1 MRLRLLFLVAV
12 LFVLV
17 LTHPARSQDPQRY
30 VVTVAA
36 TSPQARTALVAEGW
50 TVWGA
55 DTESIT
61 LVVTDAGLTALQRQG
76 YRVLAVQPLAFPP
89 NYQGYHDYAEMVA
102 VLQRLAER
110 HPHITRLETIG
121 HSWEGRAIWAM
132 RITDRPHEDEP
143 DEQGILVFA
152 GTHAREH
159 LSVEQ
164 ALFLLRDLLEN
175 YGRDGETTN
184 LVTQRDIWVIPNLN
198 PDGSEYDITRWGI
211 APPYW
216 RKNRRNNGDG
226 TWGVDLNRNFGY
238 GWGREGSSG
247 VTSAETYRGPAPFS
261 EPENMA
267 LRDFVLARPHVRIIV
282 SLHTYG
288 EYVLFPY
295 GYTYEDLPS
304 DMRAEDRA
312 IFVALADA
320 IGDLNGYRPMQAS
333 DLYLVSG
340 SHDDW
345 FYGALGIY
353 AMTWELYPRSA
364 VPGFYPPDSVIATQT
379 ARNRLALRYTLA
391 MAHDP
396 AMAVGAG
403 ADRSP
408 PQVEVVAPEPL
419 FASVPFS
426 VSVLAADDVGVTTV
440 EYLVN
445 GAIAAIATVP
455 DMTASLVLPAGIHE
469 LRARGFDAAH
479 HQALSPGLVVTVTEA
494 TPTPTL
500 TPTPTPPPTL
510 TPTTTPTPTPTP
522 TPVPVVPL
530 YLPRITG

>member
-1 MRLRLLFLVAV
+1 MRLRLV
-12 LFVLV
+12 LPALV
-17 LTHPARSQDPQRY
+17 LLGLWLTWPARGQDGGRY

-36 TSPQARTALVAEGW
+36 RSPQARTALAAEGW
-50 TVWGA
+50 PVWGA

-61 LVVTDAGLTALQRQG
+61 LVVSGAGLSALQREG
-76 YRVLAVQPLAFPP
+76 HRVLAVQPLAFPP

-102 VLQRLAER
+102 VLQQLAGR
-110 HPHITRLETIG
+110 YPHITRLESIG
-121 HSWEGRAIWAM
+121 QTWEGRAIWAM
-132 RITDRPHEDEP
+132 RVTDRPHEDEP

-159 LSVEQ
+159 LTVEQ

-175 YGRDGETTN
+175 DGRDGETTN
-184 LVTQRDIWVIPNLN
+184 LITQRDIWVIPNLN
-198 PDGSEYDITRWGI
+198 PDGSEYDITRWGA

-247 VTSAETYRGPAPFS
+247 ITASEIYRGPAPFS
-261 EPENMA
+261 EPENVA
-267 LRDFVLARPHVRIIV
+267 LRDFVLARPHIRLIV

-295 GYTYEDLPS
+295 GYTYEDLPP
-304 DMRAEDRA
+304 DMRPEDRA
-312 IFVALADA
+312 IFLALAEA
-320 IGDLNGYRPMQAS
+320 ITDMNGYRAMQAS

-353 AMTWELYPRSA
+353 AMTWELYPRTA
-364 VPGFYPPDSVIATQT
+364 VPGFYPPDSVIAAQT
-379 ARNRLALRYTLA
+379 ARNRLALRYVIA

-396 AMAVGAG
+396 AMAVGQG
-403 ADRSP
+403 ADTSP

-426 VSVLAADDVGVTTV
+426 VSVQATDDVGVTTV

-445 GAIAAIATVP
+445 GAVAAIATAP
-455 DMTASLVLPAGIHE
+455 DLRASLVLPAGTHE

-479 HQALSPGLVVTVTEA
+479 HQALSPALVVTVTEA
-494 TPTPTL
+494 TPTPTS
-500 TPTPTPPPTL
+500 
-510 TPTTTPTPTPTP
+510 TPTPTPTATP
-522 TPVPVVPL
+522 TPEPAVPL
-530 YLPRITG
+530 FLPRISG

>member
-1 MRLRLLFLVAV
+1 MPKPFFLLLLPLLFGLVP
-12 LFVLV
+12 F
-17 LTHPARSQDPQRY
+17 LTGYGQDTGAY
-30 VVTVAA
+30 VVTIAA
-36 TSPQARTALVAEGW
+36 TSPQARTALVAAGLP
-50 TVWGA
+50 VWGA

-61 LVVTDAGLTALQRQG
+61 LVVSGTELATLQRQG

-89 NYQGYHDYAEMVA
+89 EYEGYHDYAELVD
-102 VLQRLAER
+102 VLQELAASY
-110 HPHITRLETIG
+110 PHITRLEEIG
-121 HSWEGRAIWAM
+121 QTWEGRSIWAL
-132 RITDRPHEDEP
+132 RVTDRPQEE
-143 DEQGILVFA
+143 EAEERGILVFA

-175 YGRDGETTN
+175 FGRDAEITN
-184 LVTQRDIWVIPNLN
+184 LITQRDIWVIPNLN
-198 PDGSEYDITRWGI
+198 PDGSEYDINRWRVS
-211 APPYW
+211 PPYW

-247 VTSAETYRGPAPFS
+247 ITASEIYRGPAPFS

-267 LRDFVLARPHVRIIV
+267 LRDFVLARPHIRLII

-295 GYTYEDLPS
+295 GYTYEDLPP
-304 DMRAEDRA
+304 DMRPEDRA
-312 IFVALADA
+312 IFLALAEA
-320 IGDLNGYRPMQAS
+320 ITDRNGYRAMQAS

-364 VPGFYPPDSVIATQT
+364 VPGFYPSDSIIAPQT
-379 ARNRLALRYTLA
+379 ARNRLALRYAIA

-396 AMAVGAG
+396 AMAIEQG
-403 ADRSP
+403 ADMTP
-408 PQVEVVAPEPL
+408 PQVTVTVTEPL
-419 FASVPFS
+419 YASVPFS
-426 VSVLAADDVGVTTV
+426 VGVLATDENGVTTV

-445 GAIAAIATVP
+445 GTTTAITTAP
-455 DMTASLVLPAGIHE
+455 DLTTTLTLPPGQHE
-469 LRARGFDAAH
+469 LRARAFDAAH
-479 HQALSPGLVVTVTEA
+479 WQGLSPALLVTVAEA
-494 TPTPTL
+494 
-500 TPTPTPPPTL
+500 
-510 TPTTTPTPTPTP
+510 TPTPTPTP
-522 TPVPVVPL
+522 TPAPTLFPV
-530 YLPRITG
+530 YLPRLTG